1 MTPMLRV
8 SSARKR
14 QAVPQEM
21 SVAEPASPSAA
32 GAAAATPG
40 AAGTTPGADGT
51 TPGAAEATPG
61 AAARRPAPATAP
73 AAGAAA
79 APAASGAG
87 ATIVPLYTLPHRS
100 VVEHRHR
107 REGGAPDGGRDRG
120 REPGQRPWRRCRSRL
135 RQRHRP
141 AHRRRHQGHRLRGHR
156 LRGEQPRRGEGGH
169 RSLAGVLSR
178 SDQRHLLR
186 RAVEPGRRR
195 SLLSRPVATREG
207 AGAVVHG
214 RQSRDGQRP
223 GVRRCAGH
231 DADLRERG
239 AARAVSQLGGWHANH
254 APSNFGVIPYAAS
267 FDAAFVRNARQYV
280 QYIYL
285 QNDTLP
291 NPWDS
296 VPAYF
301 ADLLAALE

>member
-8 SSARKR
+8 SSARRR

-21 SVAEPASPSAA
+21 SGRA
-32 GAAAATPG
+32 GFAVRRRC
-40 AAGTTPGADGT
+40 AGSN
-51 TPGAAEATPG
+51 
-61 AAARRPAPATAP
+61 ARRGGNDARRRGNDPRRSGWDRDGSGRGDRAGGQRRRRDDR
-73 AAGAAA
+73 AALH
-79 APAASGAG
+79 
-87 ATIVPLYTLPHRS
+87 VPHRS

-107 REGGAPDGGRDRG
+107 REDGAPDGGRDRG
-120 REPGQRPWRRCRSRL
+120 REPGQRPWCRCRSRL

-141 AHRRRHQGHRLRGHR
+141 AQRRRHQGHRLRRHR

-169 RSLAGVLSR
+169 RSLAGVLSW

-195 SLLSRPVATREG
+195 CLLSRPVAVREG

-223 GVRRCAGH
+223 GVRRRAGH

-239 AARAVSQLGGWHANH
+239 AAD
-254 APSNFGVIPYAAS
+254 AS
-267 FDAAFVRNARQYV
+267 VN
-280 QYIYL
+280 
-285 QNDTLP
+285 
-291 NPWDS
+291 S
-296 VPAYF
+296 
-301 ADLLAALE
+301 ADGMRVMRRRTSA